1 MRVLVVED
9 EADLADA
16 VARGLREWSMA
27 VDVAADGEAALMSLG
42 VHDYEVLV
50 LDRDLPGISGDEVC
64 RRVVAGAQRPRVLML
79 TAAAGA
85 GDVVDG
91 FALGADDYLRKPFD
105 FGELVAR
112 ITALARR
119 DGPAAAPVL
128 QRGDLTLDPLRRE
141 ARRAGRDLG
150 LTPKELGVLRVLLE
164 AHGGIVSQEELLVR
178 AWDEHANPFSN
189 AMRMVVMALRRK
201 VGEPPV
207 IETVRGFGYRIP

>member
-27 VDVAADGEAALMSLG
+27 VDIAADGDAALLSLG
-42 VHDYEVLV
+42 VHDYEVVV
-50 LDRDLPGISGDEVC
+50 LDRDVPVINGDEVC
-64 RRVVAGAQRPRVLML
+64 RRVVARAQRPRILML
-79 TAAAGA
+79 TAAGDP

-112 ITALARR
+112 VTALGRR
-119 DGPAAAPVL
+119 DGRPAAPLL
-128 QRGDLTLDPLRRE
+128 QRGDITLDPLGRE

-164 AHGGIVSQEELLVR
+164 AQGAIVSQEELLVR

>member
-1 MRVLVVED
+1 MRVLLVED

-105 FGELVAR
+105 FSELVAR

-119 DGPAAAPVL
+119 DGPAASPLL

-141 ARRAGRDLG
+141 ARRAGRDLA

-164 AHGGIVSQEELLVR
+164 AQGGIVSQEELLVR

-201 VGEPPV
+201 VGEPSV

>member
-64 RRVVAGAQRPRVLML
+64 RRVVAGPQRPRVLML
-79 TAAAGA
+79 TAATGA

-164 AHGGIVSQEELLVR
+164 AQGGIVSQEELLVR

-201 VGEPPV
+201 VGEPAV

>member
-64 RRVVAGAQRPRVLML
+64 RRVVAGPQRPRVLML

-119 DGPAAAPVL
+119 DGPGAAPVL
-128 QRGDLTLDPLRRE
+128 ARGDLTLDPLRRE

-164 AHGGIVSQEELLVR
+164 AQGGIVSQEELLVR

-201 VGEPPV
+201 VGDPPV

>member
-42 VHDYEVLV
+42 VHDYEVVV
-50 LDRDLPGISGDEVC
+50 LDRDLPGVSGDEVC
-64 RRVVAGAQRPRVLML
+64 RRVVAAPQRPRILML
-79 TAAAGA
+79 TAAGGA

-105 FGELVAR
+105 FEELVAR
-112 ITALARR
+112 VTALARR
-119 DGPAAAPVL
+119 DGRAAAPLL

-150 LTPKELGVLRVLLE
+150 LTPKELSVLRVLLE
-164 AHGGIVSQEELLVR
+164 AEGGIVSQEELLVR

-201 VGEPPV
+201 VGEPAV

>member
-16 VARGLREWSMA
+16 VARGLREWGMA
-27 VDVAADGEAALMSLG
+27 VDVAPDGDAALLSLG
-42 VHDYEVLV
+42 VHDYEVVV

-64 RRVVAGAQRPRVLML
+64 RRIVAGAQRPRILML
-79 TAAAGA
+79 TAAVRAD
-85 GDVVDG
+85 DVVDG

-112 ITALARR
+112 VTALARR
-119 DGPAAAPVL
+119 QGRPGSPLL
-128 QRGDLTLDPLRRE
+128 QRGDLTLDPLARE
-141 ARRAGRDLG
+141 ARRGGRDLR
-150 LTPKELGVLRVLLE
+150 LTPKELAVLRVLLE
-164 AHGGIVSQEELLVR
+164 AQGAIVSQEELLVR

>member
-27 VDVAADGEAALMSLG
+27 VDVAADGDAALASLG
-42 VHDYEVLV
+42 VHDYDVVV
-50 LDRDLPGISGDEVC
+50 LDRDLPGVSGDDVC
-64 RRVVAGAQRPRVLML
+64 RRVVAGDQRPRIIML
-79 TAAAGA
+79 TAAAEA

-91 FALGADDYLRKPFD
+91 FSLGADDYLRKPFD

-112 ITALARR
+112 VTALARR
-119 DGPAAAPVL
+119 DGRPGAPLL
-128 QRGDLTLDPLRRE
+128 QRGDLTLDPLKRE
-141 ARRAGRDLG
+141 ARRAGRDLR
-150 LTPKELGVLRVLLE
+150 LTPKELSVLRVLLE
-164 AHGGIVSQEELLVR
+164 AEGGIVSQEELLVR

>member
-64 RRVVAGAQRPRVLML
+64 RRVVAGPQRPRVLML

-164 AHGGIVSQEELLVR
+164 AQGGIVSQEELLVR

-201 VGEPPV
+201 VGDPPV

>member
-27 VDVAADGEAALMSLG
+27 VDVAADGDAALLSLG
-42 VHDYEVLV
+42 VHDYEVVV
-50 LDRDLPGISGDEVC
+50 LDRDLPGVSGDEVC
-64 RRVVAGAQRPRVLML
+64 RRIVAGAQRPRILML
-79 TAAAGA
+79 TAAVRAD
-85 GDVVDG
+85 DVVDG

-112 ITALARR
+112 VTALARR
-119 DGPAAAPVL
+119 DGRPASPLL
-128 QRGDLTLDPLRRE
+128 QRGDLTLDPLARE
-141 ARRAGRDLG
+141 ARRGGRDLR
-150 LTPKELGVLRVLLE
+150 LTPKELAVLRVLLE
-164 AHGGIVSQEELLVR
+164 AQGAIVSQEELLVR

-201 VGEPPV
+201 VGEPSV

>member
-64 RRVVAGAQRPRVLML
+64 RRVVAGPQRPRVLML

-164 AHGGIVSQEELLVR
+164 AQGGIVSQEELLVR

-201 VGEPPV
+201 LGGPPV

>member
-27 VDVAADGEAALMSLG
+27 VDVALDGEAALMSLG
-42 VHDYEVLV
+42 VHDYEVVV

-64 RRVVAGAQRPRVLML
+64 RRVVAGEQRPRVLML

-119 DGPAAAPVL
+119 DGPAPSPLL

-164 AHGGIVSQEELLVR
+164 AQGGIVSQEELLVR

>member
-64 RRVVAGAQRPRVLML
+64 RRVVAEAPRPRVLML

-164 AHGGIVSQEELLVR
+164 AQGGIVSQEELLVR